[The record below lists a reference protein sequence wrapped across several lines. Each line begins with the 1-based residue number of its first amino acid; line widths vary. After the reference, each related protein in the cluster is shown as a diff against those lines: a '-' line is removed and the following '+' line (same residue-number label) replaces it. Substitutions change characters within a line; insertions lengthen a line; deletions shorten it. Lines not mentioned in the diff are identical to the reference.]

1 MVGSGF
7 MQAIGSGGAS
17 LRYRKDAEGM
27 IDPVVPRLMSTPER
41 ACSLET
47 YRAKGRSGFT
57 PGPFYNRES
66 PGSRFVVQLH
76 AARSRHYDLRLEY
89 GEYG

>member
-27 IDPVVPRLMSTPER
+27 IDPVIPRLVSTPER
-41 ACSLET
+41 ARSLET
-47 YRAKGRSGFT
+47 YPAKRRSGST
-57 PGPFYNRES
+57 PESFDNRES
-66 PGSRFVVQLH
+66 PGSRFVLQLH
-76 AARSRHYDLRLEY
+76 AARSPHDDLRLEH